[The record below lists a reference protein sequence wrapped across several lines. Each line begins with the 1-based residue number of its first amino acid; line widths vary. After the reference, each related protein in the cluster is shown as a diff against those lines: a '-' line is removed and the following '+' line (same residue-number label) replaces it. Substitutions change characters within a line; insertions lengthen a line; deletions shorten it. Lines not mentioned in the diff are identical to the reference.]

1 MCRAPRSWFQAFLEP
16 VPSVGSDDRL
26 INNDHHDSA
35 KDRTVNSNDIC
46 TNRSRIGRALVIGG
60 LAAVAALS
68 LSACGDD
75 AEAGPRTYVVDAVD
89 FGFEALP
96 ETIVAGSTI
105 ELTNSS
111 PGELHE
117 LVAVRIPDDDTR
129 SVHEILAGDPSELL
143 SSGPPALVIVTPP
156 GGEQF
161 IPVGDG
167 TLTEPGRY
175 AVLCMIPTGVDPATF
190 LEAAAESGEGP
201 PEIPGAGAPHIV
213 HGMHAELTVTAG

>member
-1 MCRAPRSWFQAFLEP
+1 MNTSHI
-16 VPSVGSDDRL
+16 STSD
-26 INNDHHDSA
+26 IS
-35 KDRTVNSNDIC
+35 TS
-46 TNRSRIGRALVIGG
+46 RSRIGRTLMIGG
-60 LAAVAALS
+60 LAAVALS

-75 AEAGPRTYVVDAVD
+75 AEAGPRTYVVEAVD

-96 ETIVAGSTI
+96 ESIVAGSTI

-111 PGELHE
+111 PSELHE
-117 LVAVRIPDDDTR
+117 LVAFRIPDGDAR
-129 SVHEILAGDPSELL
+129 AVHEILAGDPSELF

-156 GGEQF
+156 GGEQ
-161 IPVGDG
+161 IVPVGDG

-190 LEAAAESGEGP
+190 LAAAAESGEGP

-213 HGMHAELTVTAG
+213 HGMHAELTVTAD